1 MEKYFG
7 TGVGIG
13 LRKGDAALK
22 GELNAAIKT
31 LRDNG
36 SYKKINDKY
45 FKFDVYG
52 K

>member
-1 MEKYFG
+1 V
-7 TGVGIG
+7 GVG

-22 GELNAAIKT
+22 SELNAAIKT
-31 LRDNG
+31 IRGNG
-36 SYKKINDKY
+36 TYKKINDKY